1 MLVDIVGWIGVAVL
15 LIAYGLIST
24 KRMEGDDVGYQVLN
38 IVGAILLV
46 INSSHYGAYP
56 SVGVNVVW
64 TGIAIY
70 ALVRRGQKRP

>member
-1 MLVDIVGWIGVAVL
+1 MLVDIAGWIGVVVL
-15 LIAYGLIST
+15 LIAYGLVST

-56 SVGVNVVW
+56 SVGVNIVW
-64 TGIAIY
+64 TAIAIY
-70 ALVRRGQKRP
+70 ALVRRRQRRS